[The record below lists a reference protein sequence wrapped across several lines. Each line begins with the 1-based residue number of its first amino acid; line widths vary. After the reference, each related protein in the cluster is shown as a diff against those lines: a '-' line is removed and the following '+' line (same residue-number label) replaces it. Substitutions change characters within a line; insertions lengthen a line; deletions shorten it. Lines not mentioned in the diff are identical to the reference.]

1 MATKLGTWGISTI
14 VGLALAQTVAAQ
26 SANDVQ
32 TLGKEIEALKA
43 GQTAIQKELQEIKSL
58 LQAAPAA
65 AQARAAAPAAR
76 TPAPPE
82 TTNAVFSIGDAPSKG
97 VDNAKVTLLEFTDYQ
112 CPFCSRHFQ
121 QTWPQLEKDYVVTGK
136 VKLVIRDMP
145 LAAIHPQAFKA
156 AEATY
161 CAGEQ
166 GKFWDMHDRLFA
178 NQSALARK
186 DLTAHAQA
194 VGLDVGAFDKC
205 MDTDKGAAKI
215 RKDVADSEKAG
226 AKGTPIFF
234 LGLTEPNSSELKAV
248 RVIRG
253 AHPYSAF
260 KEAIDSLL
268 ASAK

>member
-1 MATKLGTWGISTI
+1 
-14 VGLALAQTVAAQ
+14 
-26 SANDVQ
+26 
-32 TLGKEIEALKA
+32 
-43 GQTAIQKELQEIKSL
+43 
-58 LQAAPAA
+58 
-65 AQARAAAPAAR
+65 
-76 TPAPPE
+76 
-82 TTNAVFSIGDAPSKG
+82 VFSIGARSFQRL
-97 VDNAKVTLLEFTDYQ
+97 DNAKVTLLGYRL
-112 CPFCSRHFQ
+112 PMSVLLPHF

-145 LAAIHPQAFKA
+145 LAAIHPLAFKA

-205 MDTDKGAAKI
+205 MDTEKGAAKI

-260 KEAIDSLL
+260 KEAIDSLRQ
-268 ASAK
+268 